1 MVNILILTYIWRLE
15 QITSK
20 IVAQKK
26 DRFFFEWWSKEFHC
40 ESSVLKFIKVAVFC
54 FRPYRFV
61 KILARVNLSNAEV
74 VREAICEIKHF
85 GPSSRIRY
93 RDKSGPSR

>member
-20 IVAQKK
+20 IVSQKK
-26 DRFFFEWWSKEFHC
+26 DRVFFEWWNKEFHC
-40 ESSVLKFIKVAVFC
+40 ESSVLKFIKVC
-54 FRPYRFV
+54 FLFSTLS
-61 KILARVNLSNAEV
+61 ICQNLSQGQLSNAEV